1 MMAAAPPAP
10 SRRDAQLLRFLY
22 LQAMIT
28 APLREG
34 VPPVPGWKDTAVTRR
49 LATAEVQA
57 LLASCDR
64 AT

>member
-1 MMAAAPPAP
+1 
-10 SRRDAQLLRFLY
+10 LY